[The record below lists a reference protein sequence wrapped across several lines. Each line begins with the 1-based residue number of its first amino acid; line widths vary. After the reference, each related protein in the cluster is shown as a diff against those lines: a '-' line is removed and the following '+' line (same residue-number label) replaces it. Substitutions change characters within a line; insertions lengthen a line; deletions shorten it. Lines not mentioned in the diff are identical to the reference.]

1 MLMFSN
7 SKNGRSGE
15 ALGLK
20 FTVNQMTKLISP
32 AIFGAISTMLGLPPM
47 FWLNASL
54 MIGGGLYSRPK
65 MPAGETK

>member
-7 SKNGRSGE
+7 SRDSRSGE

-32 AIFGAISTMLGLPPM
+32 VIFGTIATMPGLPPM
-47 FWLNASL
+47 F
-54 MIGGGLYSRPK
+54 
-65 MPAGETK
+65 